1 MWQLQHVE
9 LNDGEALQS
18 NLTSS
23 MINHQQ
29 MQMFSVFKPTDLC
42 GSYRIFW
49 GECWIYVFSIKVEIL
64 PASFKLK
71 LGTFCL
77 FTFFET

>member
-1 MWQLQHVE
+1 MGVYRRKKKKQMWQLQHVE

-29 MQMFSVFKPTDLC
+29 MQTFSVFKPTDLC
-42 GSYRIFW
+42 GSYRIIF
-49 GECWIYVFSIKVEIL
+49 GGMLDLCFLHKS
-64 PASFKLK
+64 
-71 LGTFCL
+71 
-77 FTFFET
+77 